1 MKKNT
6 KKRILNIALLV
17 SVFAFTLWIV
27 FRDQDLNKVLS
38 HLGEANLLYIIP
50 AVACVIG
57 FILGEAVI
65 IHYLMRTLG
74 TKVRLSRCCLYSF
87 IGFFYS
93 AITPSASGGQPMQVI
108 AMRKD
113 KIPVAVSSVVL
124 VIVAVTYK
132 MVLVLIGAAVMILRP
147 EQLMSYLEPVEEIIY
162 LGMVLNVIVIV
173 ILLMLIFMPNAVRKL
188 AGGFFKLLNRIRP
201 FKNHQRQHDRL
212 ERVLSQYQGTAEFF
226 KHHAGVI
233 FNVFILTFAQRF
245 LLFFVTW
252 LIYLSFN
259 LTGHSMV
266 LITSLQSMIS
276 VAADMIP
283 LPGGIGVSETMFLE
297 IFLPIFGEN
306 LVLPGMML
314 SRGVSYYT
322 QLFISAIMT
331 VVAAFIIKEKKQK
344 GNE

>member
-1 MKKNT
+1 MKKNI

-27 FRDQDLNKVLS
+27 FRDQDLNQVLS

-124 VIVAVTYK
+124 VIIAVTYK

-162 LGMVLNVIVIV
+162 LGMALNVIVIV
-173 ILLMLIFMPNAVRKL
+173 ALLMLIFMPNAVRKL

-233 FNVFILTFAQRF
+233 FNVFIITFAQRF

-276 VAADMIP
+276 VAADMMP
-283 LPGGIGVSETMFLE
+283 LPGGMGVSETMFLE
-297 IFLPIFGEN
+297 IFPPIFGEN

-331 VVAAFIIKEKKQK
+331 VVAAFVIKEKKQK